1 MRTGQRRGKPAQS
14 SRVADLRAAVTDTHS
29 LLFHAAGGRSL
40 GPKAAA
46 HFHKAEE
53 GAALI
58 YVPMAVLLE
67 VTFLFRAGRGGL
79 RVPPVLFFSTLFTN
93 PCYQP
98 MDLTTE
104 QVFLADELRI
114 NRDPYDALI
123 VAAAQVLR
131 LPLMTRDTDIVASKA
146 VKVLW

>member
-1 MRTGQRRGKPAQS
+1 M
-14 SRVADLRAAVTDTHS
+14 ADLRAAVTDTHA
-29 LLFHAAGGRSL
+29 LLFHAAGGRTL

-46 HFHKAEE
+46 HFQKAEA
-53 GAALI
+53 GAALV

-79 RVPPVLFFSTLFTN
+79 KVPPAQFFSTLFMN

-98 MDLTTE
+98 VDLTPE
-104 QVFLADELRI
+104 QVFLAEELRI

-123 VAAAQVLR
+123 VAAARILG
-131 LPLMTRDTDIVASKA
+131 LPLMTRDTDIAASRA
-146 VKVLW
+146 VKVIW

>member
-1 MRTGQRRGKPAQS
+1 MAE
-14 SRVADLRAAVTDTHS
+14 LRAAVTDTHA
-29 LLFHAAGGRSL
+29 LLFHAGGARAL

-46 HFHKAEE
+46 HFRAAEQ

-79 RVPPVLFFSTLFTN
+79 RVPPAVFFSTLFMN
-93 PCYQP
+93 PCYQAI
-98 MDLTTE
+98 DLTTE
-104 QVFLADELRI
+104 QVFAADELRI

-123 VAAAQVLR
+123 VAATHILG
-131 LPLMTRDTDIVASKA
+131 LPLMTKDTDIVASKA
-146 VKVLW
+146 VKVIW

>member
-1 MRTGQRRGKPAQS
+1 M
-14 SRVADLRAAVTDTHS
+14 TDTHA
-29 LLFHAAGGRSL
+29 LLFHAGGARAL

-46 HFHKAEE
+46 HFRAAEQ
-53 GAALI
+53 GASLI

-79 RVPPVLFFSTLFTN
+79 RVPPAVFFGTLFMN
-93 PCYQP
+93 PCYQAI
-98 MDLTTE
+98 DLTSE
-104 QVFLADELRI
+104 QVFAADELRL

-123 VAAAQVLR
+123 VAAAQLLG

-146 VKVLW
+146 VKVIW

>member
-1 MRTGQRRGKPAQS
+1 
-14 SRVADLRAAVTDTHS
+14 VADLRAAVTDTHA
-29 LLFHAAGGRSL
+29 LLFHAAGGRRL

-46 HFHKAEE
+46 HFRKAED

-79 RVPPVLFFSTLFTN
+79 KVPPAVFFGTLFMN
-93 PCYQP
+93 PCYQG
-98 MDLTTE
+98 MDLTTD
-104 QVFLADELRI
+104 QVFLAEELRI
-114 NRDPYDALI
+114 SRDPYDALI
-123 VAAAQVLR
+123 AAAAQILG

-146 VKVLW
+146 VRVIW